1 MLALELCDP
10 SVDGD
15 LADPTAAGRWLRTH
29 GLRGD
34 LSADGLADLRTLR
47 DAIDSLLRAAT
58 ADAAPPPSALDELN
72 ARSAAAAACLQLN
85 WPAAGVPRMWL
96 STPGG
101 PDASVLGAVARSAIE
116 LLSGRDRERL
126 RVCGAHGC
134 ERLFLAT
141 SSRQQWCSAAC
152 GNRVRVARH
161 AARGRT
167 GSD

>member
-1 MLALELCDP
+1 VLALELCDP
-10 SVDGD
+10 SVGAD
-15 LADPTAAGRWLRTH
+15 LADTAAAGRWLRSH

-134 ERLFLAT
+134 DRLFIAAT
-141 SSRQQWCSAAC
+141 ARRQWCSPAC

-161 AARGRT
+161 AARYRLR
-167 GSD
+167 

>member
-1 MLALELCDP
+1 MLALDLCDP
-10 SVDGD
+10 STDAD
-15 LADPTAAGRWLRTH
+15 LAEPTTAGRWLRDH
-29 GLRGD
+29 GLRAD
-34 LSADGLADLRTLR
+34 VTPDGLADLRALR
-47 DAIDSLLRAAT
+47 DAVDSLLRSAVERT
-58 ADAAPPPSALDELN
+58 SPSPSALDRLN

-85 WPAAGVPRMWL
+85 WPSAGVPRMWL

-134 ERLFLAT
+134 ERLFIAAT
-141 SSRQQWCSAAC
+141 PRRQWCSPAC

-161 AARGRT
+161 AARYRLR
-167 GSD
+167 

>member
-1 MLALELCDP
+1 MLALDLCDP
-10 SVDGD
+10 SAEAD
-15 LADPTAAGRWLRTH
+15 LSDTTAAGRWLRSH

-34 LSADGLADLRTLR
+34 LGADGLADLRTLR

-126 RVCGAHGC
+126 RICGAHGC
-134 ERLFLAT
+134 DRLFIAAT
-141 SSRQQWCSAAC
+141 PRRQWCSPAC

-161 AARGRT
+161 AARYRLR
-167 GSD
+167 

>member
-10 SVDGD
+10 SVDAD

-29 GLRGD
+29 GLRAD
-34 LSADGLADLRTLR
+34 LNADGLADLRTLR
-47 DAIDSLLRAAT
+47 DAIDALLRAAAANT
-58 ADAAPPPSALDELN
+58 APPASALDELN

-101 PDASVLGAVARSAIE
+101 PEASALGAVARSAIE

-134 ERLFLAT
+134 ERLFIAT
-141 SSRQQWCSAAC
+141 TPRRRWCSPAC

-161 AARGRT
+161 AARRAAG
-167 GSD
+167 